1 MDSSP
6 FDLDAT
12 SLRPTSPI
20 PIPSELVRVYSA
32 EVEVGKVYYLK
43 FIYGPDRFEWLL
55 SQVSDNT
62 GPGQVMFGRVWHF
75 GSMNRWSPSLDSLN
89 LTPADIDTDI
99 PDGTREVRYHLYGP
113 ITAAPPVLAPLPA
126 RNLPPKPAPSGL
138 SQRKTRRNNSR
149 SRSRRTNR
157 SRRTRTV

>member
-6 FDLDAT
+6 FDLDDVR
-12 SLRPTSPI
+12 LRPTSPI
-20 PIPSELVRVYSA
+20 PIPSELVRVSFA

-43 FIYGPDRFEWLL
+43 FIYGPDRFDWTL
-55 SQVSDNT
+55 SQVSDDT
-62 GPGQVMFGRVWHF
+62 GSGKVRFGRVWYF
-75 GSMNRWSPSLDSLN
+75 GSMNHWSPLLDSLN

-99 PDGTREVRYHLYGP
+99 PDGTYEVRHHLY
-113 ITAAPPVLAPLPA
+113 APRPNPA
-126 RNLPPKPAPSGL
+126 PKPAPSGL